1 MVWIV
6 LACFA
11 FAGVVSGASTAITG
25 PTVIS
30 EPGNYILANS
40 IANSTEKTCIL
51 ITVPNVVLDGRGN
64 SIDGV
69 DGADS
74 IGIKA
79 YNSAMTLF
87 NVIIRNVKLSDWGT
101 GLYLQNVKNSQIQS
115 VAATNNTGNGI
126 MLQGSMRNT
135 IESCTASSN
144 GATGIILYS
153 TSDSNTVRD
162 TTANGNGYDGIRIR
176 FSSNNDVL
184 NNDVLAN
191 KENGIHLYEAG
202 NYNTITDNT
211 ITGNKLDAIR
221 VYKSDG
227 NIISGNT
234 ITDTGVVGIRLY
246 EDSDNNEVS
255 DNSITD
261 SDYHGILV
269 YVNADD
275 NTIFSNTVEQN
286 AMAGIFLQNTT
297 RNSIYNNILRDNT
310 GEGMYLTGTSSN
322 VMTNNFFFNDKNAV
336 LSSSA
341 GANTWNLPRSAQG
354 STGRSR
360 EDTGGNSW
368 GQPNGQG
375 FSQITPATNGIC
387 DEPYVLAHNNIDNL
401 PLKWER
407 R

>member
-6 LACFA
+6 VACFA

-30 EPGNYILANS
+30 VPGNYVLANS
-40 IANSTEKTCIL
+40 IANSTEKICIL

-69 DGADS
+69 DDADS

-87 NVIIRNVKLSDWGT
+87 NVIITNVKLSDWGT
-101 GLYLQNVKNSQIQS
+101 GVHLQNVKNSQIKS
-115 VAATNNTGNGI
+115 VTAANNTGNGI
-126 MLQGSMRNT
+126 ALQGSMRNT

-144 GATGIILYS
+144 GATGIILYA

-162 TTANGNGYDGIRIR
+162 NSANGNGYDGIRIR

-184 NNDVLAN
+184 NNDVLVN

-211 ITGNKLDAIR
+211 LTGNKLDGIR
-221 VYKSDG
+221 AYKSDG
-227 NIISGNT
+227 NRISGNT

-255 DNSITD
+255 DNTITG
-261 SDYHGILV
+261 SGYHGILV
-269 YVNADD
+269 YNTADD
-275 NTIFSNTVEQN
+275 NTVFGNTVEQN
-286 AMAGIFLQNTT
+286 DMAGIFLQNTN
-297 RNSIYNNILRDNT
+297 RNTIYDNIVRDNI
-310 GEGMYLTGTSSN
+310 GEGMYLTSTSSN
-322 VMTNNFFFNDKNAV
+322 VITNNFFFNEKNAV
-336 LSSSA
+336 LSSSV
-341 GANTWNLPRSAQG
+341 GANTWNLPRSSQG

-360 EDTGGNSW
+360 EDTGGNAW

-387 DEPYVLAHNNIDNL
+387 DEPYVLANNNVDNL